1 MLHKGLSLNCKY
13 YPMNYQIIKDENILK
28 EFIEWLPNLE
38 EGETYYVG
46 LLARSKYEKGDT
58 IKSDKQQLKRF
69 TSRKEDLFYKIWQLE
84 CPVGAYTQKG
94 NPVPQESLAIYI
106 TPNPRSMYDATF
118 SGLATLAK
126 CIQHQKRT
134 HNPHQEVMNEIQR
147 SKSRSCF
154 VDFDID
160 YKEPNYERF
169 LKPWVFERVGN
180 TANVKVIE
188 TRGGYH
194 VLVDPSTVEEPF
206 KKNWYQELAKHP
218 HTDQTGDQLIP
229 IPGCTQGDFMP
240 NFV

>member
-1 MLHKGLSLNCKY
+1 
-13 YPMNYQIIKDENILK
+13 MNYQIIKDVNILK

-46 LLARSKYEKGDT
+46 LLARSKYENGDT

-84 CPVGAYTQKG
+84 CPVGAYTYKG

-106 TPNPRSMYDATF
+106 TPNPRSMHNAMF
-118 SGLATLAK
+118 GGLTTLAQ
-126 CIQHQKRT
+126 CIQRQKKI
-134 HNPHQEVMNEIQR
+134 NPHQEVMNEIQR

-154 VDFDID
+154 IDFDID
-160 YKEPNYERF
+160 HKEENYEQF
-169 LKPWVFERVGN
+169 LKPWVRERVGN
-180 TANVKVIE
+180 SAAINVIE

-194 VLVDPSTVEEPF
+194 VLVDPSTVEEAF

-218 HTDQTGDQLIP
+218 HIDQTGDQLIP

-240 NFV
+240 RFV